1 MSTIVEARGLK
12 MYFPVGRTLGGKP
25 KKLLKAVDDVSFSIA
40 KGETFGLGRRK
51 RLRQDDGWPLSRA
64 PV

>member
-25 KKLLKAVDDVSFSIA
+25 KNC
-40 KGETFGLGRRK
+40 
-51 RLRQDDGWPLSRA
+51 SR
-64 PV
+64 PWTT

>member
-25 KKLLKAVDDVSFSIA
+25 KKLLK
-40 KGETFGLGRRK
+40 TT
-51 RLRQDDGWPLSRA
+51 
-64 PV
+64 

>member
-25 KKLLKAVDDVSFSIA
+25 KRLPKTELSD
-40 KGETFGLGRRK
+40 THYTYCW
-51 RLRQDDGWPLSRA
+51 LRQKEEFEKGGKA
-64 PV
+64 

>member
-12 MYFPVGRTLGGKP
+12 MYFPIGRTIGGKP

-40 KGETFGLGRRK
+40 KGETFG
-51 RLRQDDGWPLSRA
+51 
-64 PV
+64 

>member
-25 KKLLKAVDDVSFSIA
+25 G
-40 KGETFGLGRRK
+40 KGC
-51 RLRQDDGWPLSRA
+51 SR
-64 PV
+64 PWTT

>member
-25 KKLLKAVDDVSFSIA
+25 KRLTPLFS
-40 KGETFGLGRRK
+40 GFL
-51 RLRQDDGWPLSRA
+51 
-64 PV
+64 